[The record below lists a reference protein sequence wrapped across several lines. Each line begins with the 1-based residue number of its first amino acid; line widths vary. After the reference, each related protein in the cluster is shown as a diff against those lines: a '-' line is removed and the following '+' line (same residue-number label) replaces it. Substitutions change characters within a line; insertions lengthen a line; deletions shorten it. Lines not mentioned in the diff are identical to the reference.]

1 MTEHKANVDYQE
13 NPGRITPIAEV
24 RNIGIMAH
32 IDAGKTTLSERIL
45 FYTGINHKLGEVHE
59 GNATMDWMVQEQER
73 GITITSAATTCFWN
87 KDGKKHR
94 INLIDTPGHVDFT
107 AEVERSLRVLDG
119 AVAVFCAVGGVQP
132 QTETVWRQAKKYHV
146 PIIAFVNKMDRT
158 GANFYK
164 VVDAMR
170 TKLKA
175 NVVPMVLPIGAEANF
190 EGLVDI
196 MEEKAY
202 EFDEMNIKEI
212 PVPEDMKEKLAEARA
227 FMIERIAENDE
238 SVMEV
243 FLNDEVPSVD
253 LLKKG
258 LRRAV
263 LSGQLVAAFCGTAFK
278 NKGVQLLLNAVVD
291 YLPSP
296 VDIWEVHGT
305 NPDTDQPESR
315 EVGDEV
321 PFSAL
326 AFKIMN
332 DPYVG
337 KLIYFRVYSG
347 VATSG
352 AVVYNPRTRKRER
365 LGRILQMHAN
375 KREERKEI
383 YSGDIAAAVGFKD
396 VRTGDTL
403 CDENHPIVLES
414 MSFPEPVISIA
425 VEPKTTA
432 DRDKLYTAL
441 GALSDE
447 DPTFTMKSD
456 DETGQTIISGMGELH
471 LEIIMDRLRR
481 EFKVEAQSGQPQVSY
496 RETILKKANADSK
509 FVRQSGG
516 RGQYGHV
523 IMDVT
528 PMERGH
534 GVTIENKVVGGNIPK
549 EYIKPIE
556 QGIREA
562 AQTGILAGY
571 PCIDFHVDIL
581 DGSYHPVDSS
591 EMAFKIAA
599 SMGLKDACKKAG
611 MVLLEPIMKVEITT
625 PDENT
630 GDIIGDVTSRR
641 GAISEMSTEEG
652 TTIITANVPLSEL
665 FGYATAIRSLTKG
678 RASYAMEPSHFEPVP
693 KTIQE
698 KIVEKNSKSY

>member
-212 PVPEDMKEKLAEARA
+212 PVPEDMKEKLAEART

-693 KTIQE
+693 KPIQE
-698 KIVEKNSKSY
+698 KIVEKNSK

>member
-107 AEVERSLRVLDG
+107 AEVERSLRVLNG

-175 NVVPMVLPIGAEANF
+175 NVVPMVLPIGAEVNF

-698 KIVEKNSKSY
+698 KIVEKNSK

>member
-175 NVVPMVLPIGAEANF
+175 NVVPLVLPIGAEANF

-698 KIVEKNSKSY
+698 KIVEKNSK

>member
-13 NPGRITPIAEV
+13 NPGRITPIADV

-278 NKGVQLLLNAVVD
+278 NKGVQLLLNAVID

-698 KIVEKNSKSY
+698 KIVEKNSK

>member
-107 AEVERSLRVLDG
+107 AEVERSLRVLNG

-698 KIVEKNSKSY
+698 KIVEKNSK

>member
-175 NVVPMVLPIGAEANF
+175 SVVPMVLPIGAEANF

-278 NKGVQLLLNAVVD
+278 NKGVQLLLNAVID

-698 KIVEKNSKSY
+698 KIVEKNSK

>member
-556 QGIREA
+556 QGIKEA

-591 EMAFKIAA
+591 EMAFKIAG
-599 SMGLKDACKKAG
+599 SMAFKDACKKAG

-641 GAISEMSTEEG
+641 GTISEMSTEEG
-652 TTIITANVPLSEL
+652 TTIISANVPLSEL

-678 RASYAMEPSHFEPVP
+678 RASYSMEPSHFEPVP

-698 KIVEKNSKSY
+698 KIVEKNSK

>member
-1 MTEHKANVDYQE
+1 MDIPV
-13 NPGRITPIAEV
+13 
-24 RNIGIMAH
+24 AH
-32 IDAGKTTLSERIL
+32 
-45 FYTGINHKLGEVHE
+45 
-59 GNATMDWMVQEQER
+59 
-73 GITITSAATTCFWN
+73 
-87 KDGKKHR
+87 
-94 INLIDTPGHVDFT
+94 
-107 AEVERSLRVLDG
+107 
-119 AVAVFCAVGGVQP
+119 
-132 QTETVWRQAKKYHV
+132 
-146 PIIAFVNKMDRT
+146 
-158 GANFYK
+158 FYK

-278 NKGVQLLLNAVVD
+278 NKGVQLLLNAVID

-698 KIVEKNSKSY
+698 KIVEKNSK

>member
-278 NKGVQLLLNAVVD
+278 NKGVQLLLNAVID

-403 CDENHPIVLES
+403 CDENHPIILES

-698 KIVEKNSKSY
+698 KIVEKNSK

>member
-698 KIVEKNSKSY
+698 KIVEKNSK

>member
-164 VVDAMR
+164 VVDALR

-698 KIVEKNSKSY
+698 KIVEKNSK

>member
-1 MTEHKANVDYQE
+1 
-13 NPGRITPIAEV
+13 
-24 RNIGIMAH
+24 
-32 IDAGKTTLSERIL
+32 
-45 FYTGINHKLGEVHE
+45 
-59 GNATMDWMVQEQER
+59 
-73 GITITSAATTCFWN
+73 
-87 KDGKKHR
+87 
-94 INLIDTPGHVDFT
+94 
-107 AEVERSLRVLDG
+107 
-119 AVAVFCAVGGVQP
+119 
-132 QTETVWRQAKKYHV
+132 
-146 PIIAFVNKMDRT
+146 
-158 GANFYK
+158 
-164 VVDAMR
+164 MR

-278 NKGVQLLLNAVVD
+278 NKGVQLLLNAVID

-698 KIVEKNSKSY
+698 KIVEKNSK

>member
-175 NVVPMVLPIGAEANF
+175 NVVPMVLPIGAEVNF

-698 KIVEKNSKSY
+698 KIVEKNSK

>member
-32 IDAGKTTLSERIL
+32 IDAGKTSLSVRIL

-698 KIVEKNSKSY
+698 KIVEKNSK

>member
-258 LRRAV
+258 LRSAL

-698 KIVEKNSKSY
+698 KIVEKNSK

>member
-170 TKLKA
+170 TKLKVNA
-175 NVVPMVLPIGAEANF
+175 CPLEIPIGAEANF

-278 NKGVQLLLNAVVD
+278 NKGVQLLLNAVID

-698 KIVEKNSKSY
+698 KIVEKNSK

>member
-278 NKGVQLLLNAVVD
+278 NKGVQLLLNAVID

-315 EVGDEV
+315 EDQRRCCLQ
-321 PFSAL
+321 SQ
-326 AFKIMN
+326 N
-332 DPYVG
+332 
-337 KLIYFRVYSG
+337 
-347 VATSG
+347 TQ
-352 AVVYNPRTRKRER
+352 TR
-365 LGRILQMHAN
+365 
-375 KREERKEI
+375 
-383 YSGDIAAAVGFKD
+383 
-396 VRTGDTL
+396 
-403 CDENHPIVLES
+403 
-414 MSFPEPVISIA
+414 
-425 VEPKTTA
+425 
-432 DRDKLYTAL
+432 
-441 GALSDE
+441 
-447 DPTFTMKSD
+447 
-456 DETGQTIISGMGELH
+456 
-471 LEIIMDRLRR
+471 
-481 EFKVEAQSGQPQVSY
+481 
-496 RETILKKANADSK
+496 
-509 FVRQSGG
+509 
-516 RGQYGHV
+516 
-523 IMDVT
+523 
-528 PMERGH
+528 
-534 GVTIENKVVGGNIPK
+534 
-549 EYIKPIE
+549 
-556 QGIREA
+556 
-562 AQTGILAGY
+562 
-571 PCIDFHVDIL
+571 
-581 DGSYHPVDSS
+581 
-591 EMAFKIAA
+591 
-599 SMGLKDACKKAG
+599 
-611 MVLLEPIMKVEITT
+611 
-625 PDENT
+625 
-630 GDIIGDVTSRR
+630 TSRTYSSDAR
-641 GAISEMSTEEG
+641 KQA
-652 TTIITANVPLSEL
+652 
-665 FGYATAIRSLTKG
+665 
-678 RASYAMEPSHFEPVP
+678 
-693 KTIQE
+693 
-698 KIVEKNSKSY
+698 

>member
-562 AQTGILAGY
+562 AQTGIFAGY

-698 KIVEKNSKSY
+698 KIVEKNSK

>member
-1 MTEHKANVDYQE
+1 
-13 NPGRITPIAEV
+13 
-24 RNIGIMAH
+24 
-32 IDAGKTTLSERIL
+32 
-45 FYTGINHKLGEVHE
+45 
-59 GNATMDWMVQEQER
+59 
-73 GITITSAATTCFWN
+73 
-87 KDGKKHR
+87 
-94 INLIDTPGHVDFT
+94 
-107 AEVERSLRVLDG
+107 
-119 AVAVFCAVGGVQP
+119 
-132 QTETVWRQAKKYHV
+132 
-146 PIIAFVNKMDRT
+146 MDRT

-698 KIVEKNSKSY
+698 KIVEKNSK

>member
-175 NVVPMVLPIGAEANF
+175 NVVPMVLPIGAEAHF

-278 NKGVQLLLNAVVD
+278 NKGVQLLLNAVID

-698 KIVEKNSKSY
+698 KIVEKNSK

>member
-212 PVPEDMKEKLAEARA
+212 PVPEDMKEKLAEART

-278 NKGVQLLLNAVVD
+278 NKGVQPLLNAVVD

-556 QGIREA
+556 QGIKEA

-641 GAISEMSTEEG
+641 GTISEMSTEEG
-652 TTIITANVPLSEL
+652 TTIISANVPLSEL

-678 RASYAMEPSHFEPVP
+678 RASYSMEPSHFEPVP

-698 KIVEKNSKSY
+698 KIVEKNSK